1 MVIFKTVMAVALLT
15 ALIWVSINALKWILI
30 ILTWIFTKVFNNTLG
45 IKEDKSTQE
54 TLKGEYVY
62 VISNRGSFGSNVY
75 KVGATKKKDPQDRV
89 NDLGDASVP
98 FKFDVHAFIYSEN
111 VFELEAQLHRFL
123 KEYEINKVNHRKEFY
138 RVSLDTI
145 KEIVKKLGYKPK
157 WIDEAPAIEFE
168 RSKNL

>member
-1 MVIFKTVMAVALLT
+1 MGLLDIFKSKEQDDKEIVQND
-15 ALIWVSINALKWILI
+15 IIQEDNDKESSIQ
-30 ILTWIFTKVFNNTLG
+30 
-45 IKEDKSTQE
+45 EDKTIKKEVSKE
-54 TLKGEYVY
+54 GYVY
-62 VISNRGSFGSNVY
+62 VISNRGSFGPDIY

-89 NDLGDASVP
+89 DDLGDASVP
-98 FKFDVHAFIYSEN
+98 FKFDVHALIYSAD

-138 RVSLDTI
+138 KVPLDTI

-157 WIDEAPAIEFE
+157 WTDEAPAIEFE

>member
-1 MVIFKTVMAVALLT
+1 MGLFDIFKSKEKEAEEITQDDD
-15 ALIWVSINALKWILI
+15 IQ
-30 ILTWIFTKVFNNTLG
+30 
-45 IKEDKSTQE
+45 EDKLIKKE
-54 TLKGEYVY
+54 TSKEGYVY
-62 VISNRGSFGSNVY
+62 VISNRGSFGSDVY

-123 KEYEINKVNHRKEFY
+123 KDYEINKVNHRKEFY
-138 RVSLDTI
+138 RVPLDTI
-145 KEIVKKLGYKPK
+145 TEIVKKLGYKPK
-157 WIDEAPAIEFE
+157 WVDEAPAIEFE